1 MKNDIELFAD
11 VISIPIK
18 KAYFSE
24 SPKFSFVIPT
34 YKRGELLKYALESI
48 LVQVA
53 DENVEILIG
62 DNNPER
68 QDITEQYV
76 HTLADHRISYYKH
89 QKNLGA
95 AGNWTRVCQLAQGE
109 WIIMLHDDDMLYPDY
124 FNCLKRVMSLYTAKD
139 IVGIFP
145 SFNSASFHGIKQ
157 PKRNDSQIKIR
168 YIHLEDFLEGCVL
181 ACPIGMCIKK
191 KAFNQIG
198 GYDTSAYPSIDY
210 DFYVRL
216 VQVGKII
223 KQYGYPTATWRI
235 QQNDSMNKSVMLDC
249 VRQVTDMQNVILKIL
264 HKEWLKPLLK
274 RRNRA
279 FHNQHVAFWY
289 DEMRHTK
296 PDVADLVESSWCDRV
311 VYNLFKVYF
320 KIHRHIRFGTKSF
333 KI

>member
-1 MKNDIELFAD
+1 MNTDIDLFEEI
-11 VISIPIK
+11 VSVPIR
-18 KAYFSE
+18 KAQFSVM
-24 SPKFSFVIPT
+24 PKFSFVIPSYT
-34 YKRGELLKYALESI
+34 RGELLRYAIESI
-48 LVQVA
+48 LIQVA
-53 DENVEILIG
+53 GENVEILIG

-76 HTLADHRISYYKH
+76 SSLTDNRISYYKH

-109 WIIMLHDDDMLYPDY
+109 WIIMLHDDDMLYSDY
-124 FNCLKRVMSLYTAKD
+124 FACLKKVMSAYPYND

-145 SFNSASFHGIKQ
+145 TFNSAAFQGTDQ
-157 PKRNDSQIKIR
+157 PQRTDEQIRVR

-181 ACPIGMCIKK
+181 ACPIGMCIRK
-191 KAFNQIG
+191 KAFLQIK
-198 GYDTSAYPSIDY
+198 GYDTKAYPSIDY

-249 VRQVTDMQNVILKIL
+249 VRQVSDMQDKIL
-264 HKEWLKPLLK
+264 TIRHQEWLKSLLK
-274 RRNRA
+274 RRNRV

-289 DEMRHTK
+289 NEMRHTQ
-296 PDVADLVESSWCDRV
+296 PEQGDLVDCSWFDDII
-311 VYNLFKVYF
+311 FKFFRIYF
-320 KIHRHIRFGTKSF
+320 VLHRHLRIGGKTIK
-333 KI
+333 